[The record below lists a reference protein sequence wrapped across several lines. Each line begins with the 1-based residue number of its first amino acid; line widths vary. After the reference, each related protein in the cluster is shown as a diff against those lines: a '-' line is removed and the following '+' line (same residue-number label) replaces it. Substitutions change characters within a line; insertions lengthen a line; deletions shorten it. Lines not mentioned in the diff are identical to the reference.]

1 MAHSAIAFLGPQGAA
16 AEAAAIRYFG
26 SGSQRC
32 AYASLDAVH
41 AAVAGGAC
49 AYGVLPL
56 ESSVDGPINRS
67 HDLLFAGAVKVVGQ
81 VLQPCPADS
90 RTGLNDACVRYGVIA
105 GPAHPPHVDDDH
117 LMVAVS
123 LPQRPGSLLE
133 LLSPLA
139 RRRLSVEHWCTRPA
153 RVEGWHYRFHFTI
166 SAPPDSEDVRQ
177 ALQDAAAFASEL
189 KVLGRYRSKSRI

>member
-1 MAHSAIAFLGPQGAA
+1 MVNAAIAYLGPQGSP
-16 AEAAAIRYFG
+16 AEAAAVRYFG
-26 SGSQRC
+26 PAPRRH
-32 AYASLDAVH
+32 AFASLDAVH
-41 AAVAGGAC
+41 AAVAGGDC
-49 AYGVLPL
+49 HFGVLPL
-56 ESSVDGPINRS
+56 ESSQDGPVNRS

-81 VLQPCPADS
+81 VLQPCPAAN
-90 RTGLNDACVRYGVIA
+90 RAGLNDACTRYGVIA
-105 GPAHPPHVDDDH
+105 GLAHPPHADDDH

-166 SAPPDSEDVRQ
+166 SAPPDSEEVRQ
-177 ALQDAAAFASEL
+177 ALQDAAALACEL
-189 KVLGRYRSKSRI
+189 RVLGRYRSEARR